1 MTNPEL
7 RSDIHSIEP
16 IPDADRDSTG
26 PQQMWIWAGAN
37 IAPVN
42 WALGALGIILKLGL
56 WETIAVIVIG
66 NLFGC
71 AIFAAFTVMGHKT
84 GVNQMVLSR
93 SAFGRRGAYL
103 PSLLMFL
110 MTLGWIGVN
119 TYFPVKIS
127 MAILGQFGIPD
138 SLVVTFIVIT
148 LVMVMQVV
156 IGIYGFYAIRTFEK
170 YTVPATVA
178 IMVLMSVLAW
188 SQPGVV
194 NWNLASTLPPGAHL
208 AMLTLLMSA
217 IGVGWGISWVT
228 WASDYSRFV
237 PRSVSS
243 TSVFW
248 YSYIGMFVP
257 SVWLAILGATI
268 ASVTLDT
275 DPAKMV
281 SAVFGGVASIL
292 VLLMVLH
299 GPIATNILNVYS
311 AALAALS
318 MGIRLSRT
326 ALALIVG
333 IVGYL
338 VTIYF
343 IFAPSFAKA
352 FDNWMISLLLW
363 MSPWAGVVMADFFI
377 KRKSQIDV
385 AELYAS
391 PETSAYGD
399 INWGG
404 IIAFLAGLVAGWSV
418 QDGLVPAL
426 QGPISGL
433 LGGADLSWL
442 FGIVVSGVRV
452 PGSWRTN
459 RGGAFVGRSWSR
471 QKMTRERFPAQ
482 AMRPGNYRRMAG
494 VHKQVAGLSDNRD
507 KPAIGCWRYAHCANL
522 TEEHD
527 VFYLLED
534 FDHRRDRD
542 LPVCGLH
549 PRIESGRG
557 QLPFADTAG
566 PDDGAHRQSGAA
578 RHASAQRRRIRGRG
592 NQRRRRHRRQEAGAD
607 DGRHRRFEHRRAQR
621 DEPHSRGQASRH
633 LRLDDQPARF
643 RPDRSRHQIG
653 NAVPGRRDQCK
664 GYLAGQ
670 QMAVPH
676 PCPRRAARRSH
687 SGISGEVARQD
698 KARHHGGGRRLRPR
712 RFQGNSGLARQAQGV
727 RRWRSLPMRRPTRT

>member
-1 MTNPEL
+1 MTNSEL
-7 RSDIHSIEP
+7 RADIHSIEP

-71 AIFAAFTVMGHKT
+71 AIFGAFTVMGHKT

-127 MAILGQFGIPD
+127 MAILGQFGIAD
-138 SLVVTFIVIT
+138 TWIANFIVIT
-148 LVMVMQVV
+148 IVMVLQVV

-194 NWNLASTLPPGAHL
+194 NWNLKSSLPPGAHL
-208 AMLTLLMSA
+208 AMLSLLTTA
-217 IGVGWGISWVT
+217 VGVGWGISWVT

-237 PRSVSS
+237 PRSASS
-243 TSVFW
+243 KSVFW

-257 SVWLAILGATI
+257 TVWLAVLGATI
-268 ASVTLDT
+268 ASVTLDA

-281 SAVFGGVASIL
+281 SAVFGGAAAIL

-299 GPIATNILNVYS
+299 GPIASNILNVYS

-318 MGIRLSRT
+318 MGLKLSRT

-333 IVGYL
+333 IAGYL

-343 IFAPSFAKA
+343 IAAPSFAKA
-352 FDNWMISLLLW
+352 FDNWLISLLLW
-363 MSPWAGVVMADFFI
+363 MSPYAGVVMADFFI
-377 KRKSQIDV
+377 KRKGQIDV
-385 AELYAS
+385 AELYKS
-391 PETSAYGD
+391 PEASAYGD
-399 INWGG
+399 INWAGT
-404 IIAFLAGLVAGWSV
+404 IAFLVGLVAGWSV

-426 QGPISGL
+426 QGPISINF

-442 FGIVVSGVRV
+442 AGIVVAGGVYLALDKF
-452 PGSWRTN
+452 T
-459 RGGAFVGRSWSR
+459 A
-471 QKMTRERFPAQ
+471 TAPA
-482 AMRPGNYRRMAG
+482 
-494 VHKQVAGLSDNRD
+494 
-507 KPAIGCWRYAHCANL
+507 
-522 TEEHD
+522 
-527 VFYLLED
+527 
-534 FDHRRDRD
+534 
-542 LPVCGLH
+542 
-549 PRIESGRG
+549 
-557 QLPFADTAG
+557 
-566 PDDGAHRQSGAA
+566 
-578 RHASAQRRRIRGRG
+578 
-592 NQRRRRHRRQEAGAD
+592 
-607 DGRHRRFEHRRAQR
+607 
-621 DEPHSRGQASRH
+621 
-633 LRLDDQPARF
+633 
-643 RPDRSRHQIG
+643 
-653 NAVPGRRDQCK
+653 AVP
-664 GYLAGQ
+664 
-670 QMAVPH
+670 
-676 PCPRRAARRSH
+676 AA
-687 SGISGEVARQD
+687 E
-698 KARHHGGGRRLRPR
+698 
-712 RFQGNSGLARQAQGV
+712 
-727 RRWRSLPMRRPTRT
+727 